1 MYVVFEVGATISGL
15 DVAPVDHEYVVAPEA
30 VSVADP
36 PEQIEVE
43 FTVIVGV
50 GLIVTVATA
59 VPEHSATLVPVTV

>member
-1 MYVVFEVGATISGL
+1 
-15 DVAPVDHEYVVAPEA
+15 

-50 GLIVTVATA
+50 GLTVTVATA
-59 VPEHSATLVPVTV
+59 LPEHPAALDPVTV